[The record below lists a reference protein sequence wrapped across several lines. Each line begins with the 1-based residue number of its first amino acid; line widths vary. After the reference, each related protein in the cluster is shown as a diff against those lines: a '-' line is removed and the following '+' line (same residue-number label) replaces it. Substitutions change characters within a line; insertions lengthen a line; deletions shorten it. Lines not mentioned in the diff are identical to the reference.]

1 MPDYAEFEIR
11 LFGPNRELVLTVPVV
26 AESEYIARMKAA
38 VLCSERGL
46 AEYDVL
52 TQPKTYSC
60 KPSPVQFAERRPE
73 KSKARRN
80 DETPY

>member
-11 LFGPNRELVLTVPVV
+11 LFGPDHELVLTVPVV
-26 AESEYIARMKAA
+26 AESENIARMKAA

-52 TQPKTYSC
+52 TQPKTYGC
-60 KPSPVQFAERRPE
+60 EPSLVQFAERRPE
-73 KSKARRN
+73 EIKARFS
-80 DETPY
+80 DETP